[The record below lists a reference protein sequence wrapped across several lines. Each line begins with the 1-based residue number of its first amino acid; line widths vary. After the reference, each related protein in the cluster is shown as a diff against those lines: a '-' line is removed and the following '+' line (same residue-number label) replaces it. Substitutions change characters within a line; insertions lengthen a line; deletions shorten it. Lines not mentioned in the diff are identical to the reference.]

1 MASVKIGSE
10 ITSRIKALEGPSN
23 YFIWASQMRNCL
35 NLLGGGVHWQITS
48 GSPLWSVI
56 TGEDAR
62 SKWIAADY
70 QATAFIASWIPA
82 SMQHLVPH
90 EQEVVYG
97 TGADIGTILEKQS
110 TSQRLWDYL
119 ASIYRPQRIA
129 AIFGAFQ
136 EVP

>member
-23 YFIWASQMRNCL
+23 YFVWASQMRNCL

-48 GSPLWSVI
+48 GSSLWSVI
-56 TGEDAR
+56 TGQDTRE
-62 SKWIAADY
+62 KWIAADF

-90 EQEVVYG
+90 KQEEVHG
-97 TGADIGTILEKQS
+97 TGADVGTILEKHS
-110 TSQRLWDYL
+110 TSKRLWDYL
-119 ASIYRPQRIA
+119 ASIYRPQGIA
-129 AIFGAFQ
+129 AIFGSFQ
-136 EVP
+136 EVL